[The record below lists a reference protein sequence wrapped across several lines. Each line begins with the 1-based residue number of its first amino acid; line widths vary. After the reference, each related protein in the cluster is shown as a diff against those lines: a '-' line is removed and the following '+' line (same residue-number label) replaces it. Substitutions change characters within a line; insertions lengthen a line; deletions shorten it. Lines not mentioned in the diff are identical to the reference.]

1 MKENQESIEKL
12 KQDKKVLQE
21 KIKKLEKDVENLE
34 NKNTELNAELE
45 SLNGSLG
52 ARLAKGEKIALNEAQ
67 SQ

>member
-1 MKENQESIEKL
+1 M
-12 KQDKKVLQE
+12 
-21 KIKKLEKDVENLE
+21 EKDVENLE